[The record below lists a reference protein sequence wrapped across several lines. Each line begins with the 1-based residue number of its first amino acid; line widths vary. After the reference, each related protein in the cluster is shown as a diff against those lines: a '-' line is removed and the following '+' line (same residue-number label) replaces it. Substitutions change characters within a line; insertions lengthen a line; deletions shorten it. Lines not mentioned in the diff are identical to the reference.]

1 MEVDAKIRQ
10 KAPLLHFKTT
20 NGKTEPGLNCMLDYK
35 KYENIVDDFENL
47 MIKNQSISGVKLGP
61 DKWTL
66 KEIVGHLI
74 DSASNNHQRFVRLQ
88 IDKEIILPGYGA
100 EEWVS
105 LSNIQN
111 LDYIFVVGF
120 WKMYNKFLINLIKN
134 INPLSLNNVW
144 KTTGGGEYTLEFL
157 IEDYFTHMKS
167 HCQMFIDRQHQ
178 IEKLKAT

>member
-1 MEVDAKIRQ
+1 M
-10 KAPLLHFKTT
+10 
-20 NGKTEPGLNCMLDYK
+20 LNYK
-35 KYENIVDDFENL
+35 KYEKIVDDFEIL
-47 MIKNQSISGVKLGP
+47 MMKSQTLSDVKLDS

-88 IDKEIILPGYGA
+88 IDKEIALPGYGA

-111 LDYIFVVGF
+111 LDYRFVVEF
-120 WKMYNKFLINLIKN
+120 WKMYNTFLINLIKN
-134 INPLSLNNVW
+134 IKPRSMKNVW
-144 KTTGGGEYTLEFL
+144 KIKDGEKYTLEFL

-167 HCQMFIDRQHQ
+167 HFQMFMDRQQ
-178 IEKLKAT
+178 EIEKSKQT

>member
-1 MEVDAKIRQ
+1 
-10 KAPLLHFKTT
+10 
-20 NGKTEPGLNCMLDYK
+20 MLDYK
-35 KYENIVDDFENL
+35 KYEKIVDDFEKL
-47 MIKNQSISGVKLGP
+47 MIMNQNISDVKLGL

-88 IDKEIILPGYGA
+88 IDKVIELPGYSA

-111 LDYIFVVGF
+111 LDYSFLVGF

-134 INPLSLNNVW
+134 IKPISMKNVW
-144 KTTGGGEYTLEFL
+144 RIKDGEEYTLKFL
-157 IEDYFTHMKS
+157 IEDYFTHMNS
-167 HCQMFIDRQHQ
+167 HYQMFIDRQKE
-178 IEKLKAT
+178 IKKSKAT

>member
-1 MEVDAKIRQ
+1 M
-10 KAPLLHFKTT
+10 
-20 NGKTEPGLNCMLDYK
+20 LNYE
-35 KYENIVDDFENL
+35 KYEKMVDDFEIL
-47 MIKNQSISGVKLGP
+47 MIKNHSISEVKLGP
-61 DKWTL
+61 DIWTL

-88 IDKEIILPGYGA
+88 IDNEITLPGYGA

-111 LDYIFVVGF
+111 LDYSFVVGF

-134 INPLSLNNVW
+134 IKPLSMKNVW
-144 KTTGGGEYTLEFL
+144 KIKDGEEYTLEFL

-167 HCQMFIDRQHQ
+167 HFQMFIDRQHE
-178 IEKLKAT
+178 IEKSKST

>member
-1 MEVDAKIRQ
+1 MHI
-10 KAPLLHFKTT
+10 KTT
-20 NGKTEPGLNCMLDYK
+20 IEKMASRLNSMLDYK
-35 KYENIVDDFENL
+35 KYEKIVDDFEIL
-47 MIKNQSISGVKLGP
+47 MIKSQNIPDVKLGP

-88 IDKEIILPGYGA
+88 IDNEITLPGYGA

-111 LDYIFVVGF
+111 LDYSFVVGF

-134 INPLSLNNVW
+134 IKPLSMKNVW
-144 KTTGGGEYTLEFL
+144 KIKDGEEYTLEFL

-167 HCQMFIDRQHQ
+167 HFQMFIDRQHQ
-178 IEKLKAT
+178 IEKSKVT

>member
-1 MEVDAKIRQ
+1 
-10 KAPLLHFKTT
+10 
-20 NGKTEPGLNCMLDYK
+20 MLDYK
-35 KYENIVDDFENL
+35 KYEKIVDDFEKL
-47 MIKNQSISGVKLGP
+47 MIMNQNISDVKLGL

-88 IDKEIILPGYGA
+88 IDKEITLPGYGA

-111 LDYIFVVGF
+111 LDYSFLIGF

-134 INPLSLNNVW
+134 IKPISMKNVW
-144 KTTGGGEYTLEFL
+144 RIKDGEEYTLKFL
-157 IEDYFTHMKS
+157 IEDYFTHMNS
-167 HCQMFIDRQHQ
+167 HYQMFIDRQKE
-178 IEKLKAT
+178 IKKSKAT

>member
-1 MEVDAKIRQ
+1 MESR
-10 KAPLLHFKTT
+10 
-20 NGKTEPGLNCMLDYK
+20 LNSMLNYE
-35 KYENIVDDFENL
+35 KYEKMVDDFEIL
-47 MIKNQSISGVKLGP
+47 TIKNHSISEVKLGP
-61 DKWTL
+61 DIWTL

-88 IDKEIILPGYGA
+88 IDNEITLPGYGA

-111 LDYIFVVGF
+111 LDYSFVVGF

-134 INPLSLNNVW
+134 IKPLSMKNVW
-144 KTTGGGEYTLEFL
+144 KIKDGEEYTLEFL

-167 HCQMFIDRQHQ
+167 HFQMFIDRQHE
-178 IEKLKAT
+178 IEKSKST